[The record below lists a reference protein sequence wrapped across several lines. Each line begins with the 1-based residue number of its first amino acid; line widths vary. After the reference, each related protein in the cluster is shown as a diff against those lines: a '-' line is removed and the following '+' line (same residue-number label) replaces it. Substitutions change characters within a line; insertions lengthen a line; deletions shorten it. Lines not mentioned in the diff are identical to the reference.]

1 VRNLERRSH
10 FGMMSAAIL
19 IIGACAAFTPSGNF
33 TTASAAGRTSRG
45 TTASE
50 GLGLAESL
58 LATALLPRGAVPA
71 AHLQAPLIDAVG
83 DTGTANVHQ
92 TFVLQDKV
100 DIVTFVKAH
109 RPDGAAIEGPNTE
122 SGSGITPV
130 TSVGFSLPS
139 SNRHVAFEGIDYSVG
154 YSATKVEELRVDV
167 HVDWVAIH
175 TVEMPTTGVATLT
188 GYERASVMRGASGPT
203 SVVLTRS
210 EVLKL
215 HDIITSLPNV
225 PRGACM
231 EDSALFS
238 IRVAPGMG
246 MPVTWTAIGDAC
258 PGYLN
263 VTSGASRISLADTTC
278 SLRTYILSLLP
289 QGKAE
294 ATRTALKFCG
304 PRS

>member
-1 VRNLERRSH
+1 
-10 FGMMSAAIL
+10 
-19 IIGACAAFTPSGNF
+19 
-33 TTASAAGRTSRG
+33 
-45 TTASE
+45 
-50 GLGLAESL
+50 
-58 LATALLPRGAVPA
+58 
-71 AHLQAPLIDAVG
+71 LIDAVG

-92 TFVLQDKV
+92 TFVLPHKV
-100 DIVTFVKAH
+100 NIVTFVKTH
-109 RPDGAAIEGPNTE
+109 RPHGAAIEGPNTE
-122 SGSGITPV
+122 SGSDITPV
-130 TSVGFSLPS
+130 TSIGFSLRV
-139 SNRHVAFEGIDYSVG
+139 SNGHVAFEGIDYSVG
-154 YSATKVEELRVDV
+154 YSTTKVEELRVDV

-175 TVEMPTTGVATLT
+175 TVEMPTSGVATLT
-188 GYERASVMRGASGPT
+188 GYEKTSLVRGSSGPT
-203 SVVLTRS
+203 SVVLTRD
-210 EVLKL
+210 EVLRL

-238 IRVAPGMG
+238 ITVTSSAG
-246 MPVTWTAIGDAC
+246 MPVTWTAIGDEC

-263 VTSGASRISLADTTC
+263 VTSGSSRISLADTTC

>member
-1 VRNLERRSH
+1 
-10 FGMMSAAIL
+10 MSAAMLIL
-19 IIGACAAFTPSGNF
+19 AACAAIAPGGNI
-33 TTASAAGRTSRG
+33 TAASAASRTSYD
-45 TTASE
+45 TAASD

-100 DIVTFVKAH
+100 NIVTFVKTH
-109 RPDGAAIEGPNTE
+109 RPAGAAIEGPSTE
-122 SGSGITPV
+122 SGTDITPV
-130 TSVGFSLPS
+130 TSIGFSLPV
-139 SNRHVAFEGIDYSVG
+139 SNRHVAFEGIDYSAG

-175 TVEMPTTGVATLT
+175 TVDMPTTGVATLT

-203 SVVLTRS
+203 SIVLTRG

-263 VTSGASRISLADTTC
+263 VINGTSRISLADTTC

-289 QGKAE
+289 KGKAE
-294 ATRTALKFCG
+294 ATRAALKFCG